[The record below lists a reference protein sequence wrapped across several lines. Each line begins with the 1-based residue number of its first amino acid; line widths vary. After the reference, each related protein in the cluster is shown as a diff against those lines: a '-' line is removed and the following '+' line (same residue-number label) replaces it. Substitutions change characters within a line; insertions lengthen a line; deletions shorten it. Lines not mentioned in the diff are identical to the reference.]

1 MTEQGTVMHDH
12 SDSPGDDRSQ
22 SDSLLQV
29 EDLSVEFPIKRGV
42 VFDRVVGVVRA
53 VNGVSFEI
61 KQGEVLGLVGESGCG
76 KTTIARTVL
85 KLLKPTGGRV
95 RFRGRDIWD
104 MDRPAELDF
113 RRHVQAIFQ
122 DPYSS
127 LNPRM
132 SVEDIVAE
140 PFVIH
145 ESHLGAQEIRKRVL
159 DLLDLCGLASR
170 LAGRYPHEMSG
181 GQRQRVGIA
190 RALALRPEFVV
201 CDEAVSALDVSI
213 QAQIINLLM
222 SLKKELG
229 LTYLFIGHDLSV
241 VKHLCDRVAV
251 MYLGRIAE
259 LGQSEPLFA
268 TPLHP
273 YTSALM
279 DAIPIPDPKLDA
291 QRDYQVLS
299 GEIPSPLN
307 PPSGC
312 VFHPRC
318 PIAVPTCASAVPLL
332 AEVRPRHWAACT
344 EVGNGRAP
352 GVTSSPVAGVR
363 A

>member
-1 MTEQGTVMHDH
+1 MRRGH
-12 SDSPGDDRSQ
+12 SDPYDGNREGEVESV
-22 SDSLLQV
+22 SLLQV
-29 EDLSVEFPIKRGV
+29 EDLAVEFPVKRGAI
-42 VFDRVVGVVRA
+42 FERVVGVVKA
-53 VNGVSFEI
+53 VDRVSFDI
-61 KQGEVLGLVGESGCG
+61 KAGEVLGLVGESGCG
-76 KTTIARTVL
+76 KTTIAKSIL
-85 KLLKPTGGRV
+85 KLLRPTAGRI
-95 RFRGRDIWD
+95 RFRGQDIWE
-104 MDRPAELDF
+104 MDRAAELYF

-132 SVEDIVAE
+132 SVMDIVGE

-145 ESHLGAQEIRKRVL
+145 EPGLDRLEIQKRVR

-170 LAGRYPHEMSG
+170 LAERYPHEMSG

-222 SLKKELG
+222 SLKSELG

-259 LGQSEPLFA
+259 LGESEPLFVR
-268 TPLHP
+268 PLHP
-273 YTSALM
+273 YTLALM
-279 DAIPIPDPKLDA
+279 DAVPVPDPSVKPSDA
-291 QRDYQVLS
+291 AAPIK
-299 GEIPSPLN
+299 GEPPSPLM

-312 VFHPRC
+312 YFRERC
-318 PIAVPTCASAVPLL
+318 PYAVSGCAEEVPSLD
-332 AEVRPRHWAACT
+332 EFEPDRWVACL
-344 EVGNGRAP
+344 EVGSVVNGP
-352 GVTSSPVAGVR
+352 
-363 A
+363 